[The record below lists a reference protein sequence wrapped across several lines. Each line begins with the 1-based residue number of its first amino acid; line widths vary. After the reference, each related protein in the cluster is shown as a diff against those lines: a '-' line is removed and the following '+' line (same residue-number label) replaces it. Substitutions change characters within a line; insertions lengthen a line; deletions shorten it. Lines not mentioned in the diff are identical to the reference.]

1 MALMTSQGSDRS
13 GWRQFVMDLGALN
26 PDSVEEV
33 FTRHGAQAIS
43 FSDAGNNPVLIPGG
57 DETPMWPDPR
67 ITGLFPTNSDLHSL
81 EADLLNSFE
90 LKSLPR
96 HCIEEVEDR
105 PWEREWLKD
114 FHAMCFGD
122 RLWVSPDA
130 FEIESDHAAS
140 AVIVRLDP
148 GLAFGTGAHPST
160 ALCLRWLDG
169 LDLDGLRVLDYGCGS
184 GILAI
189 AALALGARSA
199 VALDNDGQAI
209 MATRENARKN
219 GLEDSL
225 FVTQDVAEVTGTFDI
240 VVANILAEPLVQN
253 AKDICDRLAAGGA
266 LALSGILADQVDTVI
281 EAYQHHIEFV
291 SPAMDETTDQTW
303 VRLVE
308 TRI

>member
-1 MALMTSQGSDRS
+1 MTLMAAQHSDRL

-26 PDSVEEV
+26 PDSVEQV

-43 FSDAGNNPVLIPGG
+43 FSDAGNHPVLIPGA
-57 DETPMWPDPR
+57 DETPLWPDSR
-67 ITGLFPTNSDLHSL
+67 ITGLFPTDIDLHSL
-81 EADLLNSFE
+81 EADLLSSFE
-90 LKSLPR
+90 LESLPQ
-96 HCIEEVEDR
+96 HHVEELADR

-130 FEIESDHAAS
+130 FEIDSEHAAS
-140 AVIVRLDP
+140 AVVVRLDP
-148 GLAFGTGAHPST
+148 GLAFGTGTHPST

-169 LDLDGLRVLDYGCGS
+169 FELGGLRVLDYGCGS

-209 MATRENARKN
+209 TATRENARKN
-219 GLEDSL
+219 GFEDSL
-225 FVTQDVAEVTGTFDI
+225 FVTQDVAEITGTFDI

-253 AKDICDRLAAGGA
+253 AGDICDKLAAGGS
-266 LALSGILADQVDTVI
+266 LALSGILADQVDNVI
-281 EAYQHHIEFV
+281 AAYQHHIEFV
-291 SPAMDETTDQTW
+291 SPAMDETKDQTW
-303 VRLVE
+303 VRLVG

>member
-13 GWRQFVMDLGALN
+13 GWRQFAMDLGALN

-33 FTRHGAQAIS
+33 FNRHGAQAIS
-43 FSDAGNNPVLIPGG
+43 FSDAGNNPVLLPGAN
-57 DETPMWPDPR
+57 ETPMWPDSR
-67 ITGLFPTNSDLHSL
+67 ISGLFPTNTDIHSL
-81 EADLLNSFE
+81 ESDLLSSFE
-90 LKSLPR
+90 LESLPR
-96 HCIEEVEDR
+96 HCIDEVEDR

-130 FEIESDHAAS
+130 FDIDSLHAAS
-140 AVIVRLDP
+140 AVVVRLDP
-148 GLAFGTGAHPST
+148 GLAFGTGTHAST

-169 LDLDGLRVLDYGCGS
+169 LELGSLRVLDYGCGS

-199 VALDNDGQAI
+199 VALDDDGQAI
-209 MATRENARKN
+209 TATRENARKN
-219 GLEDSL
+219 GFEDSL

-253 AKDICDRLAAGGA
+253 AGDICDRLAVGGS
-266 LALSGILADQVDTVI
+266 LALSGILADQVDSVV

-291 SPAMDETTDQTW
+291 SPAMDETTDQIW
-303 VRLVE
+303 VRLVG

>member
-13 GWRQFVMDLGALN
+13 GWRQFAMDLGALN

-33 FTRHGAQAIS
+33 FNRHGAQAIS
-43 FSDAGNNPVLIPGG
+43 FSDAGNNPVLLPGAN
-57 DETPMWPDPR
+57 ETPMWPDSR
-67 ITGLFPTNSDLHSL
+67 ISGLFPTNTDIHSL
-81 EADLLNSFE
+81 ESDLLSSFE
-90 LKSLPR
+90 LESLPR
-96 HCIEEVEDR
+96 HCIDEVEDR

-130 FEIESDHAAS
+130 FDIDSLHAAS
-140 AVIVRLDP
+140 AVVVRLDP
-148 GLAFGTGAHPST
+148 GLAFGTGTHAST

-169 LDLDGLRVLDYGCGS
+169 LELDGLRVLDYGCGS

-199 VALDNDGQAI
+199 VALDDDGQAI
-209 MATRENARKN
+209 TATRENARKN
-219 GLEDSL
+219 GSADSL

-253 AKDICDRLAAGGA
+253 AGDICDRLAVGGS
-266 LALSGILADQVDTVI
+266 LALSGILADQVDSVV

-291 SPAMDETTDQTW
+291 SPAMDETTDQIW
-303 VRLVE
+303 VRLVG